1 MAENDG
7 KNPRPVAQAKL
18 DALLRRKV
26 KRRGKEQNGENYVF
40 EIGEIVSPTF
50 TVCLPSEVKT

>member
-40 EIGEIVSPTF
+40 EIRP
-50 TVCLPSEVKT
+50 LA